1 MQRNLLDGLEFFH
14 EYRDQRKANAFPTNS
29 FSPTHQGILT
39 MANQNAAKDQYEE
52 LLKHYNT
59 YSPLAKNVG
68 ESILSKLLKSSENPA
83 ALEIYAKLKDA
94 AGRNDFEAVSEYHS
108 QLKAIK
114 DNEKTHSKSLSELRK
129 NADWDAIQKAFRPE
143 FEAMAYEAALE
154 ALKATHNA
162 IQNSKTEGKTRKPRT
177 PKAEGSAAKEDGL
190 PAAPKVAK
198 GVYSIKTKNGS
209 HKIETGKTGRVKWD
223 DYSALL
229 EDLGIEYSRNDK
241 DVISFKNEGLKVSQD
256 SDSLYKPSFAAII
269 GGVKNGLYAGATI
282 ESEPKAE

>member
-1 MQRNLLDGLEFFH
+1 MAAQNDVKT
-14 EYRDQRKANAFPTNS
+14 EYNELIKFYES
-29 FSPTHQGILT
+29 ESPRAKEVGVGIV
-39 MANQNAAKDQYEE
+39 K
-52 LLKHYNT
+52 
-59 YSPLAKNVG
+59 
-68 ESILSKLLKSSENPA
+68 KLLKSVQNPA
-83 ALEIYAKLKDA
+83 ASEIYAKMRAASDA
-94 AGRNDFEAVSEYHS
+94 EDFDVVDELHR

-114 DNEKTHSKSLSELRK
+114 DNEKTHHKALAEIRK
-129 NADWDAIQKAFRPE
+129 TSWEDIQKAFRPE
-143 FEAMAYEAALE
+143 FEAMVYEAAIE
-154 ALKATHNA
+154 ATKAAHAA
-162 IQNSKTEGKTRKPRT
+162 IQSSKSETKTRKPRT
-177 PKAEGSAAKEDGL
+177 PKAEGASSKEDGL

-241 DVISFKNEGLKVSQD
+241 DVISFKNEGLKVSKD

>member
-1 MQRNLLDGLEFFH
+1 
-14 EYRDQRKANAFPTNS
+14 
-29 FSPTHQGILT
+29 

-68 ESILSKLLKSSENPA
+68 ESILNKLLTTSVNPA
-83 ALEIYAKLKDA
+83 ISEIYKKINEATD
-94 AGRNDFEAVSEYHS
+94 RNQPEVIIELST

-114 DNEKTHSKSLSELRK
+114 DNEKTHQKSLNELRK
-129 NADWDAIQKAFRPE
+129 NADWEAIKKAFEPE

-162 IQNSKTEGKTRKPRT
+162 IQSSKGETKTRKPRT
-177 PKAEGSAAKEDGL
+177 PKAEGASTKEDGL

-241 DVISFKNEGLKVSQD
+241 DVISFKNEGLKVSKD

-269 GGVKNGLYAGATI
+269 GGVKNGLYADASI
-282 ESEPKAE
+282 ESEPKPE